1 MVTLS
6 LNFSSPGHIQQAF
19 TLKFNQE
26 DCTDVEQ
33 SGFKQAQSKQGM
45 CLNWAGLND

>member
-6 LNFSSPGHIQQAF
+6 LNASSAGRMQQAF
-19 TLKFNQE
+19 TLKFNR
-26 DCTDVEQ
+26 DDRTDAEQ

-45 CLNWAGLND
+45 CLNWAGLNG